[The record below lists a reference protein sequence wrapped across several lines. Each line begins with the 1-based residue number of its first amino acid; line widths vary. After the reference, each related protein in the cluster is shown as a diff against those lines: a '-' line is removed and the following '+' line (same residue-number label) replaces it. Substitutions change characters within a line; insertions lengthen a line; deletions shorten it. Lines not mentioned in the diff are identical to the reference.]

1 MEGWSVGLEK
11 KVYLRNVGRNCLKY
25 HKKRWNRK
33 EGRGNK
39 DFKRGGKLGQGL
51 GAFKKVGLEPHYELC
66 WYELCWSEFIV
77 LKCYFKFTYTFL
89 VLFFC
94 TFFLFFIKKKKC
106 FYHLHSFFRWSI
118 KFRNRALTSQK
129 WNWWLEIV
137 SGTLCCWFYMSESAC
152 DVSKIFFLF
161 IQRETLK
168 SELRHWYRCIYIL
181 QKSKNA
187 EFFLRMF
194 VFISLWD
201 SLLGSRFWIDFL
213 ISSTLVSLN

>member
-11 KVYLRNVGRNCLKY
+11 KVHLRNVGRNCLKY

-94 TFFLFFIKKKKC
+94 TFFLFFIKKKKM
-106 FYHLHSFFRWSI
+106 FLSS
-118 KFRNRALTSQK
+118 S
-129 WNWWLEIV
+129 
-137 SGTLCCWFYMSESAC
+137 
-152 DVSKIFFLF
+152 FLF
-161 IQRETLK
+161 SMKYQISQQSINESKMELVIRNCQWNFMLLVLHERE
-168 SELRHWYRCIYIL
+168 R
-181 QKSKNA
+181 
-187 EFFLRMF
+187 
-194 VFISLWD
+194 V
-201 SLLGSRFWIDFL
+201 
-213 ISSTLVSLN
+213 